1 MGILVSTSH
10 PNDLLKELSIN
21 RNVDEQREP
30 RKWGG
35 VVVALILFIVICA
48 IGVWYFKRDTLM
60 SVQVTHALA
69 LKSSESGSVL
79 DATGYVTARRMATVS
94 SKITGKVMEVLIE
107 EGQRVALGDV
117 MARLDPTDA
126 KAQYALA
133 LAQEA
138 NARSQLAT
146 LQVQLKQANAQVKR
160 NNDLLGQAYVSA
172 ARVEETIAQRD
183 MLESQLQSAKHLL
196 EVAARQTFIANN
208 GLDNTVVRAPF
219 AGVVISKAAQP
230 GEIVSP
236 LSAGGGFTRTGIGTL
251 VDMSSLEIEVNV
263 NEAYIGRVTPKMP
276 VEAILNAYPDWKIP
290 AEVVAIIPTADRSKA
305 TIKVRIAIK
314 SEDARIVPD
323 MGVKVSFLEAKA
335 ALKEENVLVGVRV
348 PAAVLQKQNGKVFA
362 YVLAAD
368 NMVER
373 RELNVGRTLGDD
385 VQVISGLSGGET
397 VVVSPSAELKVGTK
411 VNVAAP
417 KAP

>member
-1 MGILVSTSH
+1 MGIRVSTSN

-21 RNVDEQREP
+21 RNAEEQREP

-48 IGVWYFKRDTLM
+48 IGVWYFKRDALM
-60 SVQVTHALA
+60 SVQVTHAIA
-69 LKSSESGSVL
+69 LKSSASGSVL

-94 SKITGKVMEVLIE
+94 SKVTGKVMEVLIE

-117 MARLDPTDA
+117 MARLEPTDA
-126 KAQYALA
+126 KAQHALA

-183 MLESQLQSAKHLL
+183 TLESQLQSAKHLL
-196 EVAARQTFIANN
+196 EVATRQTQIANN
-208 GLDNTVVRAPF
+208 GLDNTIVRAPF
-219 AGVVISKAAQP
+219 SGVVISKAAQP

-276 VEAILNAYPDWKIP
+276 VEAVLNAYPDWKIP

-323 MGVKVSFLEAKA
+323 MGVKVSFLEPKA
-335 ALKEENVLVGVRV
+335 AVKEENVMVGVRV
-348 PAAVLQKQNGKVFA
+348 PATVLQKQNGKVFA
-362 YVLAAD
+362 YVLGAE

-373 RELNVGRTLGDD
+373 RELTLGRTLGDD
-385 VQVISGLSGGET
+385 VQVISGLNGGET
-397 VVVSPSAELKVGTK
+397 VVVSPSAELKAGTK
-411 VNVAAP
+411 VSVATP
-417 KAP
+417 KA